1 MTGRNFATAEEAR
14 GGINVD
20 INQKTQRRVG
30 VRKRTRAE
38 TSYDTDHRG
47 QAHTAPEWA

>member
-14 GGINVD
+14 GGINVR

-30 VRKRTRAE
+30 VRKRTA
-38 TSYDTDHRG
+38 TKKGY
-47 QAHTAPEWA
+47 